1 MKLLPSKDAVYP
13 YCIFFYDNYHLS
25 FFRNSLTFGLDIKK
39 LTQNKTGTI
48 MIKKIG
54 SIFLLGSMLCAHAQE
69 KTTDIESIE
78 FQGKFISTPYKNANQ
93 NITVITKEDIA
104 NSPAKSIDEVLQQ
117 VPGMDIRRRGAN
129 GVQSDIGF
137 RGSSFEQVL
146 LLLNGIRMNDSQTGH
161 NSMNIPVDMDDV
173 ERIEIIKGPAA
184 RRFGQNAY
192 AGVINIITKTT
203 PGKRVKISAEGGDY
217 ETYGFGFNAQL
228 GNEKFSNS
236 LQANS
241 ASSQGYMHNTDY
253 EIRNVFYQSK
263 LNIKNGDLKLQA
275 GFSEKKFGANGFYAS
290 KSATEQYEE
299 TQASI
304 VSLSHQQKFGH
315 LNLSS
320 NVYWRRGQD
329 MYLYDRNKPDGY
341 RNMHIGNNAG
351 GEVNSS
357 YQWGLGTTGVGVELR
372 KEFLASNNLGERNR
386 FVSQV
391 FFEHH
396 FSLLNKKLNISPGI
410 SWANYSKE
418 GNFFYPGLDVG
429 YNFNQNNKIYGNIA
443 RVHRVPTFTDLYYVS
458 KTEQGN
464 PDLLPE
470 NAVSSEIGY
479 QYQNSRILAKIS
491 GFMRNSENSID
502 WTKKDV
508 NAPVW
513 YAQNVGKI
521 DTKGIEAELSHRLF
535 DWLKYTAGYTYLDS
549 KISESNEFVS
559 RYILDN
565 LKHQVV
571 AKLETRFLNY
581 FTNELVYRYNERLNL
596 GSYNLLDEK
605 LSFAKKDFSV
615 YVLINNLT
623 NTKYTEAF
631 GVEMPQRWFHLGFSY
646 TINIK

>member
-1 MKLLPSKDAVYP
+1 
-13 YCIFFYDNYHLS
+13 
-25 FFRNSLTFGLDIKK
+25 
-39 LTQNKTGTI
+39 

-54 SIFLLGSMLCAHAQE
+54 SAFFLGSLLWVNAQE
-69 KTTDIESIE
+69 KTTDIESIQ
-78 FQGKFISTPYKNANQ
+78 FQGKFISTPYKSANQ
-93 NITVITKEDIA
+93 NISVITREDIV
-104 NSPAKSIDEVLQQ
+104 NSPAKSIDEILQQ

-161 NSMNIPVDMDDV
+161 NNMNIPVDLDEV
-173 ERIEIIKGPAA
+173 EKIEIIKGPAA

-192 AGVINIITKTT
+192 AGVINIVTKTT
-203 PGKRVKISAEGGDY
+203 PGKKVKISAEGGDY
-217 ETYGFGFNAQL
+217 GSYGLGFNAQI
-228 GNEKFSNS
+228 GNEKFTNS

-241 ASSQGYMHNTDY
+241 ASSEGYMFNTDY
-253 EIRNVFYQSK
+253 EIRNVFYQGK
-263 LNIKNGDLKLQA
+263 LNIKNGDVRVQA

-290 KSATEQYEE
+290 SAATKQYEE

-304 VSLSHQQKFGH
+304 VSVAHQQTFGKLK
-315 LNLSS
+315 LNS

-329 MYLYDRNKPDGY
+329 MYLYDRWNPDFY
-341 RNMHIGNNAG
+341 RNMHIGNNVG

-357 YQWGLGTTGVGVELR
+357 YQWGLGITGIGVELR
-372 KEFLASNNLGERNR
+372 KEFLISSNLGDRNR

-396 FSLLNKKLNISPGI
+396 FSLLDKKLNISPGI

-429 YNFNQNNKIYGNIA
+429 YNFNTNSKIYGNIA
-443 RVHRVPTFTDLYYVS
+443 KVHRVPTFTELYYVS

-464 PDLLPE
+464 PDLQPE
-470 NAVSSEIGY
+470 NALSSEIGY
-479 QYQNSRILAKIS
+479 QYQNNRILAKIS
-491 GFMRNSENSID
+491 GFLRNSSNSID
-502 WTKKDV
+502 WVKKDLSDK
-508 NAPVW
+508 VW
-513 YAQNVGKI
+513 YAQNVGDIK
-521 DTKGIEAELSHRLF
+521 TKGVEAEWSHRPT
-535 DWLKYTAGYTYLDS
+535 DWLKYTVGYTYIDS
-549 KISESNEFVS
+549 KYEEKAGVIS

-565 LKHQVV
+565 LKHQFVS
-571 AKLETRFLNY
+571 KLEVKFLKN
-581 FTNELVYRYNERLNL
+581 FTNELVYRYNERVNL
-596 GSYNLLDEK
+596 GTYNLVDEK
-605 LSFAKKDFSV
+605 LSFVKKDYSV

-631 GVEMPQRWFHLGFSY
+631 GVGMPQRWFHIGFSY

>member
-1 MKLLPSKDAVYP
+1 
-13 YCIFFYDNYHLS
+13 
-25 FFRNSLTFGLDIKK
+25 
-39 LTQNKTGTI
+39 

-54 SIFLLGSMLCAHAQE
+54 SVFFLGSLLWVSAQE
-69 KTTDIESIE
+69 KTTDIEIIE
-78 FQGKFISTPYKNANQ
+78 FQGKFISTPYKSANQ
-93 NITVITKEDIA
+93 NISVITREDIV
-104 NSPAKSIDEVLQQ
+104 NSPAKSIDEILQQ

-129 GVQSDIGF
+129 GVQSDISF

-161 NSMNIPVDMDDV
+161 NNMNIPVDLDDV

-203 PGKRVKISAEGGDY
+203 PGKRVKISADGGDY
-217 ETYGFGFNAQL
+217 STYGLGFNAQI
-228 GNEKFSNS
+228 GNEKFTNS

-241 ASSQGYMHNTDY
+241 ASSEGYMFNTDY
-253 EIRNVFYQSK
+253 EIRNVFYQGK
-263 LNIKNGDLKLQA
+263 LNIKNGDVRVQA

-290 KSATEQYEE
+290 STATKQYEE

-304 VSLSHQQKFGH
+304 VSVAHQQTFGKLK
-315 LNLSS
+315 LNS

-329 MYLYDRNKPDGY
+329 MYLFDRWNPDIY
-341 RNMHIGNNAG
+341 RNMHIGNNVG

-372 KEFLASNNLGERNR
+372 KEFLASSNLGNRNR

-396 FSLLNKKLNISPGI
+396 FSLLDKKLNITPGI

-429 YNFNQNNKIYGNIA
+429 YNFNPNHKVYGNIA
-443 RVHRVPTFTDLYYVS
+443 KVHRIPTFTDLYYMS

-464 PDLLPE
+464 PDLRPE
-470 NAVSSEIGY
+470 NAVSSEVGY
-479 QYQNSRILAKIS
+479 QYQNSKILAKIS
-491 GFMRNSENSID
+491 GFLRNSSNSID
-502 WTKKDV
+502 WVKKDI
-508 NAPVW
+508 NDKIWFAE
-513 YAQNVGKI
+513 NVGDI
-521 DTKGIEAELSHRLF
+521 RTKGIEAEWSHRPM
-535 DWLKYTAGYTYLDS
+535 DWLKYTVGYTYIDS
-549 KISESNEFVS
+549 KYEEKNGLVS

-565 LKHQVV
+565 LRHQLVS
-571 AKLETRFLNY
+571 KLEVKFLKY
-581 FTNELVYRYNERLNL
+581 FTNELVYRYNERVNL
-596 GSYNLLDEK
+596 GTYNLLDEK
-605 LSFAKKDFSV
+605 LSFAKKDYSV
-615 YVLINNLT
+615 YVLINNIT
-623 NTKYTEAF
+623 NTQYTEAF
-631 GVEMPQRWFHLGFSY
+631 GVAMPQRWFHIGFSY

>member
-1 MKLLPSKDAVYP
+1 
-13 YCIFFYDNYHLS
+13 
-25 FFRNSLTFGLDIKK
+25 
-39 LTQNKTGTI
+39 

-54 SIFLLGSMLCAHAQE
+54 SIFLLGSMLCAYAQE
-69 KTTDIESIE
+69 KTTDIEIIE
-78 FQGKFISTPYKNANQ
+78 FQGKFISTPYKSANQ
-93 NITVITKEDIA
+93 NITVITKEEIA

-161 NSMNIPVDMDDV
+161 NSMNVPVDMDDV

-203 PGKRVKISAEGGDY
+203 SGKKVKISADGGDY
-217 ETYGFGFNAQL
+217 KTYGLGFNAQM

-236 LQANS
+236 LQANT
-241 ASSQGYMHNTDY
+241 ASSDGYMYNTDY

-304 VSLSHQQKFGH
+304 VSVAHQQKFGD
-315 LNLSS
+315 LKISS

-341 RNMHIGNNAG
+341 RNMHIGNNVG

-396 FSLLNKKLNISPGI
+396 FSLLDKKLNISPGI

-429 YNFNQNNKIYGNIA
+429 YNFNQNNKIYGNVA

-464 PDLLPE
+464 QNLLPE
-470 NAVSSEIGY
+470 NAISSEIGY
-479 QYQNSRILAKIS
+479 QYQDSRILAKVS

-502 WTKKDV
+502 WTKKAIDS
-508 NAPVW
+508 PVW
-513 YAQNVGKI
+513 YTDNVGKI
-521 DTKGIEAELSHRLF
+521 DTKGVEFELSHRAF

-549 KISESNEFVS
+549 KISRSGEFVS

-571 AKLETRFLNY
+571 AKLETKFLKY
-581 FTNELVYRYNERLNL
+581 FTNELVYRYNERMNL

-605 LSFAKKDFSV
+605 LSFSRKDFSV
-615 YVLINNLT
+615 YALITNLT
-623 NTKYTEAF
+623 DTKYTEAF
-631 GVEMPQRWFHLGFSY
+631 GVEMPQRWFHIGFSY
-646 TINIK
+646 TIDIK

>member
-1 MKLLPSKDAVYP
+1 
-13 YCIFFYDNYHLS
+13 
-25 FFRNSLTFGLDIKK
+25 
-39 LTQNKTGTI
+39 

-54 SIFLLGSMLCAHAQE
+54 SIFLLGSMLCAHAQN

-78 FQGKFISTPYKNANQ
+78 FQGKFISTPYKSANQ

-192 AGVINIITKTT
+192 AGVINNITKTT

-236 LQANS
+236 LEANS
-241 ASSQGYMHNTDY
+241 ASSQGYMYNTDY

-290 KSATEQYEE
+290 KDAKEQYEE

-304 VSLSHQQKFGH
+304 VSVAHQQKFGD
-315 LNLSS
+315 LKINS

-341 RNMHIGNNAG
+341 RNMHIGNNVG

-357 YQWGLGTTGVGVELR
+357 YQWRLGTTGVGLELR

-396 FSLLNKKLNISPGI
+396 FSLLDKKLNISPGI

-429 YNFNQNNKIYGNIA
+429 YNFNANNKIYGNIA

-470 NAVSSEIGY
+470 NAISSEIGY
-479 QYQNSRILAKIS
+479 QYQNNSILAKVS

-502 WTKKDV
+502 WIKTDL
-508 NAPVW
+508 NAPIW

-521 DTKGIEAELSHRLF
+521 DTKGVEVELGHRAF
-535 DWLKYTAGYTYLDS
+535 DWLKYTVGYTYLDS

-571 AKLETRFLNY
+571 AKLETRFLKC
-581 FTNELVYRYNERLNL
+581 FTNELVYRYNERMNL
-596 GSYNLLDEK
+596 GTYNLLDEK
-605 LSFAKKDFSV
+605 LSFAQKDFSV
-615 YVLINNLT
+615 YVLINNIT

-631 GVEMPQRWFHLGFSY
+631 GVEMPQRWFHVGLSY

>member
-1 MKLLPSKDAVYP
+1 
-13 YCIFFYDNYHLS
+13 
-25 FFRNSLTFGLDIKK
+25 
-39 LTQNKTGTI
+39 

-54 SIFLLGSMLCAHAQE
+54 SIFLLGSMLCAYAQE

-104 NSPAKSIDEVLQQ
+104 HSPAKSIDEVLQQ

-203 PGKRVKISAEGGDY
+203 PGKRVKISADGGDF

-228 GNEKFSNS
+228 GNEKFSNA

-241 ASSQGYMHNTDY
+241 ASSQGYMYNTDY

-304 VSLSHQQKFGH
+304 VSLAHQQTFGA
-315 LNLSS
+315 LKLSS

-329 MYLYDRNKPDGY
+329 MYLYDRNKPDVY
-341 RNMHIGNNAG
+341 RNMHIGNNVG

-357 YQWGLGTTGVGVELR
+357 YQWGWE
-372 KEFLASNNLGERNR
+372 
-386 FVSQV
+386 
-391 FFEHH
+391 
-396 FSLLNKKLNISPGI
+396 P
-410 SWANYSKE
+410 
-418 GNFFYPGLDVG
+418 
-429 YNFNQNNKIYGNIA
+429 
-443 RVHRVPTFTDLYYVS
+443 RV
-458 KTEQGN
+458 
-464 PDLLPE
+464 
-470 NAVSSEIGY
+470 
-479 QYQNSRILAKIS
+479 
-491 GFMRNSENSID
+491 
-502 WTKKDV
+502 
-508 NAPVW
+508 
-513 YAQNVGKI
+513 
-521 DTKGIEAELSHRLF
+521 
-535 DWLKYTAGYTYLDS
+535 
-549 KISESNEFVS
+549 
-559 RYILDN
+559 
-565 LKHQVV
+565 
-571 AKLETRFLNY
+571 LEW
-581 FTNELVYRYNERLNL
+581 
-596 GSYNLLDEK
+596 S
-605 LSFAKKDFSV
+605 
-615 YVLINNLT
+615 
-623 NTKYTEAF
+623 
-631 GVEMPQRWFHLGFSY
+631 
-646 TINIK
+646 